1 MILRVNGVNPI
12 VATTTAVRAGAS
24 DYSNVTLGTSSYPWK
39 AVYGTALYGTTI
51 YENGT
56 SIASKYLPLAGGSGF
71 RLFFSQA
78 DTLCFS
84 PGPVKIQIRA
94 RLRDGNAVASDI
106 ISTTALEVLKDGEI

>member
-1 MILRVNGVNPI
+1 MWR
-12 VATTTAVRAGAS
+12 
-24 DYSNVTLGTSSYPWK
+24 
-39 AVYGTALYGTTI
+39 GTTPT
-51 YENGT
+51 YNFTLPDGVRLEDFSTVYLTFAQNGHNVLEKT
-56 SIASKYLPLAGGSGF
+56 KDELESTDDGF
-71 RLFFSQA
+71 RLLFSQA